1 MNTYIP
7 VDHRRQQLPE
17 KDHEVLI
24 AVRVSLEAHSK
35 NNQKVK
41 LKKKLNEK
49 SKLFERFVSTSKKLV
64 FFLRSLL

>member
-41 LKKKLNEK
+41 LKKKLN
-49 SKLFERFVSTSKKLV
+49 
-64 FFLRSLL
+64 